1 MHGLENIL
9 PTVYSAFYLILSIL
23 RIQEKI
29 AKYNNSCRIFNVII
43 KKCGFCFVN
52 SFCLLN
58 RTSLWG
64 ESNLLFKRLKQFLK
78 YIVKMFSI
86 VDLLFKCPQN
96 VIKLLWKCLKFV
108 SKYFVKMC
116 SIIYRRFIE
125 YLNASQMSY
134 LLWWIIR
141 KREFMQLFCFV
152 SEGHSVAIGN
162 GTHAVRWWREIVNYS
177 PNGSIIKVTF
187 QTGMVWFGI
196 WKISEKWYHNK
207 SIGTKIIISHTCTN
221 RVTYCLVFCPTSWS
235 VWFYLHH
242 PLSSLRYWQ
251 W

>member
-1 MHGLENIL
+1 M
-9 PTVYSAFYLILSIL
+9 S
-23 RIQEKI
+23 
-29 AKYNNSCRIFNVII
+29 
-43 KKCGFCFVN
+43 
-52 SFCLLN
+52 
-58 RTSLWG
+58 
-64 ESNLLFKRLKQFLK
+64 
-78 YIVKMFSI
+78 SI

-96 VIKLLWKCLKFV
+96 VWKLLWKCLWLL
-108 SKYFVKMC
+108 MGDLL
-116 SIIYRRFIE
+116 IYKAF
-125 YLNASQMSY
+125 QMPY

-141 KREFMQLFCFV
+141 KLEFMQLFCFV

-162 GTHAVRWWREIVNYS
+162 GTHAVRRWRKIVNYS

-207 SIGTKIIISHTCTN
+207 YIGTKIIILHTN
-221 RVTYCLVFCPTSWS
+221 RLTYCLVFCPTSWS

-242 PLSSLRYWQ
+242 SLSSLRYWQ